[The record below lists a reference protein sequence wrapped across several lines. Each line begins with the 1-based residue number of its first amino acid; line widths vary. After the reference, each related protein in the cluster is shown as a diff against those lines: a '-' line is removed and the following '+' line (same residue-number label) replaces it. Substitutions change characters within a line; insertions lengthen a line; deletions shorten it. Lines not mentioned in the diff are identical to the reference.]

1 MIIPIKKNLVIHVL
15 SSNKRIRIVIL
26 LYSNFLYFE
35 QYFFIPDELSFQCT
49 KSNIIDNSQMRCL
62 GKYNLGSNTL
72 IQQKRKKKWKTF
84 KWKRELVHEPLSNM
98 QLLLPKQD
106 IGASFN
112 LRVMIHPH
120 KHPIN
125 ISQSWCDKV

>member
-72 IQQKRKKKWKTF
+72 IQQKRKKK
-84 KWKRELVHEPLSNM
+84 
-98 QLLLPKQD
+98 
-106 IGASFN
+106 
-112 LRVMIHPH
+112 
-120 KHPIN
+120 
-125 ISQSWCDKV
+125 